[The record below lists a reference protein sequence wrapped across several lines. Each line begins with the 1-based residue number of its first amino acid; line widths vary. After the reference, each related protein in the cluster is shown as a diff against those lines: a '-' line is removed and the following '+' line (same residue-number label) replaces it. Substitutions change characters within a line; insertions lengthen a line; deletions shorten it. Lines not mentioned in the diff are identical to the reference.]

1 MSLLI
6 VLLAGSGVSYT
17 IGKVGIDIT
26 NQILL
31 WTVIIIAVLPISWHF
46 LIGLQNKFNP
56 RAGGKSL
63 NSLGDMGGDGTGG
76 QENELKNPNN

>member
-1 MSLLI
+1 MNKLHKYLQEFVGNLQQLLNE
-6 VLLAGSGVSYT
+6 
-17 IGKVGIDIT
+17 
-26 NQILL
+26 NQTDADLIQAIKDK
-31 WTVIIIAVLPISWHF
+31 WKDNDPRWHF